1 MKILNQKTVAA
12 TLSFTVLALPVVVHG
27 AGLIPNCGEVVNGK
41 FVDCTFNDVLKLA
54 NNIIHFLL
62 YDVSVPLAALG
73 FMWAGAGLILNQ
85 DKDKARSDAK
95 KRFTNIGIGFGIMLG
110 SYVLIK
116 VVIYAFLNTDAGFY
130 TFLMQ

>member
-27 AGLIPNCGEVVNGK
+27 AGLIPNCGDVVNGK

-73 FMWAGAGLILNQ
+73 FMWAGANLVLSQN
-85 DKDKARSDAK
+85 KESAWTDAK